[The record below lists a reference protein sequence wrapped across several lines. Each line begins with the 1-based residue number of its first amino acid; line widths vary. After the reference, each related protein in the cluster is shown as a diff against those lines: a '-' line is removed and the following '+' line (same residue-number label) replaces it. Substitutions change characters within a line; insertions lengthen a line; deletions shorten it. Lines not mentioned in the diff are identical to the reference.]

1 MKNKITI
8 ATYRMKRES
17 VEHASDQLPCVS
29 VSHEMRC
36 ALVDGGGGGGGGK
49 DIKATYIY
57 FKLIDRL
64 NFLKVLLQRQNEI

>member
-1 MKNKITI
+1 
-8 ATYRMKRES
+8 MKRES
-17 VEHASDQLPCVS
+17 VEHASDQLPRVS
-29 VSHEMRC
+29 VSYEMRC
-36 ALVDGGGGGGGGK
+36 ALVDGGGGGGK